1 MSLSPEGIH
10 GIAADSYVT
19 VDERQGRQEERLGER
34 PEKTKK
40 PSWENKDETRGNHR
54 EKRSGGPGGKG
65 I

>member
-19 VDERQGRQEERLGER
+19 VDERQGRQEEKPGER
-34 PEKTKK
+34 PEKTQSRAGKIK
-40 PSWENKDETRGNHR
+40 MKLGETTGKR
-54 EKRSGGPGGKG
+54 EAGERGGKG